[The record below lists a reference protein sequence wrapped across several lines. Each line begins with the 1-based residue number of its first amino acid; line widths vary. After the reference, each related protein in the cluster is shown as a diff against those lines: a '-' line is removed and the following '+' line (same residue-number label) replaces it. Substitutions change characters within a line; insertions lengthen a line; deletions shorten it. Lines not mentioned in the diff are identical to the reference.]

1 MVFLILFMLNSSNS
15 KEKVDT
21 EIYGIR
27 EIHFYMGQ
35 WSISALSH
43 TFFFKQAKNEIS
55 ATYLVL

>member
-21 EIYGIR
+21 ETYGIR

-35 WSISALSH
+35 WSNSALSH
-43 TFFFKQAKNEIS
+43 TFKKKKKQAKNE
-55 ATYLVL
+55 VL